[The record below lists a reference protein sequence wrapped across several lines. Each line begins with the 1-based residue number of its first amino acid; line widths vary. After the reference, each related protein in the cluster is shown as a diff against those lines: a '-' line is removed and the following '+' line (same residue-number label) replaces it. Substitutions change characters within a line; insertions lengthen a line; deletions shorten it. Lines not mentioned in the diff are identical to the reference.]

1 VASYL
6 VMAYIKEEIDYPLD
20 TTTTFVIAD

>member
-6 VMAYIKEEIDYPLD
+6 VVAYIKEEISYPLD
-20 TTTTFVIAD
+20 TTTTFVIAN